1 MSSPLS
7 TMLGMSD
14 LINGVSVLLAFYVGY
29 RYGLKISQEKQEGSS
44 AGEKENTKEAV
55 SRLYDALS
63 LSTVTDLMCL
73 VQVFSSRGNYKMLL
87 VVRNDLKM
95 GKGKIAAQCGHGA
108 VGAYERAIR
117 TSPQLV
123 RMWNNTGCA
132 KIAVKVE
139 SEAELMAISK
149 RAKEMSL
156 NTCLVRDAGHTQV
169 EPNTKT
175 VLAIGP
181 DEVHKIDKVTSH
193 LKLL

>member
-1 MSSPLS
+1 
-7 TMLGMSD
+7 MLGMSD

-29 RYGLKISQEKQEGSS
+29 RYGLKISREKDENTSSGSE
-44 AGEKENTKEAV
+44 EKTKEAV
-55 SRLYDALS
+55 CTCPHTSSALIS
-63 LSTVTDLMCL
+63 PSTP
-73 VQVFSSRGNYKMLL
+73 QVYSSRGNYKMLL

-95 GKGKIAAQCGHGA
+95 GKGKIAAQCGHGS
-108 VGAYERAIR
+108 VGAYERAMR
-117 TSPQLV
+117 NCPQLV
-123 RMWNNTGCA
+123 QLWNNTGCA

-139 SEAELMAISK
+139 SEAELMAIARKSK
-149 RAKEMSL
+149 ELNL

-181 DEVHKIDKVTSH
+181 DEVHKIDRVTSH